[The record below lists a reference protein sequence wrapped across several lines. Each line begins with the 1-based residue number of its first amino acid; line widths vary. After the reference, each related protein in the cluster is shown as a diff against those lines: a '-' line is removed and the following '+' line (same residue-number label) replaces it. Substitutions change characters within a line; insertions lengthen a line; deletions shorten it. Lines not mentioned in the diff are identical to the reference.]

1 MANNPRL
8 QVDIGANIEAFQKA
22 MAQVSGRLNTLS
34 GEINKVGQSLS
45 LRLTAPITAAGGA
58 AIMLASDFEESL
70 NKVNVAFGRSS
81 QEVIKFADT
90 TLTQFGIARGTAL
103 DMAAL
108 FGDMATSMGLPR
120 DAAADMSTSLVGL
133 AGDLASFKNIRID
146 VANTALK
153 SIFTGETES
162 LKALGVVMTE
172 ANLEQ
177 FAYQQGIQ
185 KSIKEMTQQEKVML
199 RYQFVLENTKN
210 AQGDFNRTNDGAA
223 NQVRIFQE
231 SLKQLGQEIGKMML
245 PLFTAITKRVNEFLT
260 VLSAQSD
267 EARRKFLILAG
278 VLAGIGPTILA
289 IGAGVKALALVFAA
303 LSSPITLTIAGVLA
317 LSASIDYLAQNAG
330 VFKAIFTN
338 AWLNIK
344 QAVLQSISDM
354 AGGIANFLSYVP
366 NMEGLSNAF
375 FAIGE
380 QVQASADSVE
390 EVAVPAFQSFGEY
403 VDSVKTRLANLATQA
418 RNTAAAMLGIQTAEP
433 EAVGAPED
441 SPILT
446 PIVDGSEEVTESFE
460 EIKAG
465 IIETENAAKQYVS
478 GMVDGFSQ
486 MVVQG
491 QKFGDIL
498 KNIGRQLLSKG
509 LSTVI
514 KALLVG
520 TTGPLAFL
528 GGAGGTGI
536 LGKILPKIFGGAAA
550 APVMG
555 ASPVMDR
562 GMLLRG
568 EFRLDGQDLKLAVDR
583 ANQIANI

>member
-338 AWLNIK
+338 AWRNI
-344 QAVLQSISDM
+344 QIEVLESISAM
-354 AGGIANFLSYVP
+354 SGGIANFLSYVP
-366 NMEGLSNAF
+366 NMQGLSNAF
-375 FAIGE
+375 FAVGQSI
-380 QVQASADSVE
+380 QKSADDID
-390 EVAVPAFQSFGEY
+390 EVVVPKFQTFGEY

-433 EAVGAPED
+433 QAVGAPED

-478 GMVDGFSQ
+478 GMVDGFAQ

-536 LGKILPKIFGGAAA
+536 LGRILPKIFGGAAA

>member
-1 MANNPRL
+1 MTAALEQGDAQLLTRYIPALRQTEDAAERVQIAQDLLGKAFGTVTAQAQTGLGPLTQAKNAFGDL
-8 QVDIGANIEAFQKA
+8 QEQIGAIISEAINPFLIKA
-22 MAQVSGRLNTLS
+22 KVLFETL
-34 GEINKVGQSLS
+34 Q
-45 LRLTAPITAAGGA
+45 
-58 AIMLASDFEESL
+58 
-70 NKVNVAFGRSS
+70 
-81 QEVIKFADT
+81 
-90 TLTQFGIARGTAL
+90 
-103 DMAAL
+103 
-108 FGDMATSMGLPR
+108 
-120 DAAADMSTSLVGL
+120 
-133 AGDLASFKNIRID
+133 
-146 VANTALK
+146 
-153 SIFTGETES
+153 
-162 LKALGVVMTE
+162 
-172 ANLEQ
+172 
-177 FAYQQGIQ
+177 
-185 KSIKEMTQQEKVML
+185 
-199 RYQFVLENTKN
+199 
-210 AQGDFNRTNDGAA
+210 
-223 NQVRIFQE
+223 
-231 SLKQLGQEIGKMML
+231 
-245 PLFTAITKRVNEFLT
+245 
-260 VLSAQSD
+260 AQSD
-267 EARRKFLILAG
+267 ETKRRFVLFAS
-278 VLAGIGPTILA
+278 VLAGIGPAILVVA
-289 IGAGVKALALVFAA
+289 GAVKGLALVFAA

-354 AGGIANFLSYVP
+354 AGGIAKFLSYVP
-366 NMEGLSNAF
+366 NMQGLSNAF

-380 QVQASADSVE
+380 QVQTSADSVE
-390 EVAVPAFQSFGEY
+390 EVAVPAFQTFGEY

-418 RNTAAAMLGIQTAEP
+418 KNTAAAMLGIQTAEP

-460 EIKAG
+460 EIKNG

-478 GMVDGFSQ
+478 GMVDGFAQ

-509 LSTVI
+509 LSTVL

-536 LGKILPKIFGGAAA
+536 LGRILPGIFGGAAA

>member
-1 MANNPRL
+1 
-8 QVDIGANIEAFQKA
+8 
-22 MAQVSGRLNTLS
+22 
-34 GEINKVGQSLS
+34 
-45 LRLTAPITAAGGA
+45 
-58 AIMLASDFEESL
+58 
-70 NKVNVAFGRSS
+70 
-81 QEVIKFADT
+81 
-90 TLTQFGIARGTAL
+90 
-103 DMAAL
+103 
-108 FGDMATSMGLPR
+108 
-120 DAAADMSTSLVGL
+120 
-133 AGDLASFKNIRID
+133 
-146 VANTALK
+146 
-153 SIFTGETES
+153 
-162 LKALGVVMTE
+162 
-172 ANLEQ
+172 
-177 FAYQQGIQ
+177 
-185 KSIKEMTQQEKVML
+185 
-199 RYQFVLENTKN
+199 
-210 AQGDFNRTNDGAA
+210 
-223 NQVRIFQE
+223 
-231 SLKQLGQEIGKMML
+231 
-245 PLFTAITKRVNEFLT
+245 
-260 VLSAQSD
+260 
-267 EARRKFLILAG
+267 
-278 VLAGIGPTILA
+278 
-289 IGAGVKALALVFAA
+289 LALVFAA

-317 LSASIDYLAQNAG
+317 LSASFDYLAQNAG

-536 LGKILPKIFGGAAA
+536 LGKILPKVFGGAAA